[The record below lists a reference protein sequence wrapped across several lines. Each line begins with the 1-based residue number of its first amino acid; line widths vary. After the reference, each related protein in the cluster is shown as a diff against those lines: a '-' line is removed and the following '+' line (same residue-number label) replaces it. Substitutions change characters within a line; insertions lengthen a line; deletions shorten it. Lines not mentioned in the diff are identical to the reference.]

1 MNTRN
6 NITFSNMHI
15 PNLNQIL
22 FNKIYENIKTCLVHS
37 YCHIPAYHPKWHS
50 DMYRSSADKY
60 TFCWS
65 PLSERYMYVY
75 HLSVFDKGYSRKAS
89 CALNW
94 ILLHYNNYL
103 VSILKKTE
111 RRTVVVVI
119 VWWLN
124 L

>member
-1 MNTRN
+1 MPC
-6 NITFSNMHI
+6 F
-15 PNLNQIL
+15 
-22 FNKIYENIKTCLVHS
+22 S
-37 YCHIPAYHPKWHS
+37 YCHIPAYHPKCHPN
-50 DMYRSSADKY
+50 MYRSSADKY
-60 TFCWS
+60 TFCSS
-65 PLSERYMYVY
+65 PLSERYMHVY

-94 ILLHYNNYL
+94 TSAFSLSNIATLYQLSG
-103 VSILKKTE
+103 VDSKKTE